1 MIRIAFIIFSMILL
15 CSVATAQ
22 QITSYQMYSS
32 IPQSNQVN
40 PVFAPNAKVT
50 IGLPLIS
57 SDYISINAPVSWDDF
72 FMRDTDDSLVLNS
85 NRLIEA
91 FEGTDGKLD
100 FQGNIGLLY
109 FGLDTKVGFFTLNFN
124 SRVDLGFTMPGN
136 IIQFILRGSENPSE
150 PSVLR
155 IKETDLRASWFNELA
170 LGFRRQINDELAIGV
185 KIKYLQGLANIS
197 VEGLNGQLVTSIDSI
212 HISMDPWVFNTAG
225 IDSLQNGSR
234 DYFLFKNNNNGWG
247 IDLGAEYKLTDNI
260 LLTAS
265 ILDLGKITW
274 RDDTKS
280 YLFSE
285 VNYTFEGVDLLDL
298 LDDNEGT
305 GSDNEDLFQDEL
317 DSLKDLFNPEE
328 VEGEVYSTPLTGK
341 FYLGGNYTLMDMHTF
356 GLVIYGQVFKSNLTP
371 AVGLTYNIKVGK
383 VLTAG
388 VNATYRNESFNNFGL
403 AVALRLGPA
412 NLYAGV
418 DNFQSI
424 LVPNTAR
431 SISIR
436 VGLNL
441 MFGKSLRN

>member
-1 MIRIAFIIFSMILL
+1 MIRKSYILFSLILF
-15 CSVATAQ
+15 CSVARAQ

-57 SDYISINAPVSWDDF
+57 SNYISLNAPVSWDDV
-72 FMRDTDDSLVLNS
+72 FMRDADDSLVLNS
-85 NRLIEA
+85 SRLIEA
-91 FEGTDGKLD
+91 FEGADGKLD
-100 FQGNIGLLY
+100 FEGNVGLLY
-109 FGLDTKVGFFTLNFN
+109 LGLDTKAGFFTLNLN

-136 IIQFILRGSENPSE
+136 IIQFMLRGSENPEE
-150 PSVLR
+150 PSIIR
-155 IKETDLRASWFNELA
+155 INETDLRASWFNELA
-170 LGFRRQINDELAIGV
+170 LGFRRQINDELAIGA

-197 VEGLNGQLVTSIDSI
+197 VEGLNGQITSSIDSI
-212 HISMDPWVFNTAG
+212 HISMNPWVVNTTG
-225 IDSLQNGSR
+225 IDSLQNGNS
-234 DYFLFKNNNNGWG
+234 DYFLFKNDNTGWG
-247 IDLGAEYKLTDNI
+247 LDLGAEYKLTDNI

-280 YLFSE
+280 YVFSE

-298 LDDNEGT
+298 LDDNGGT
-305 GSDNEDLFQDEL
+305 GSGNEDLFQAEL

-328 VEGEVYSTPLTGK
+328 VEGRVYSTPLTGK

-371 AVGLTYNIKVGK
+371 ALGLTYNIKVGK
-383 VLTAG
+383 ILTAG
-388 VNATYRNESFNNFGL
+388 INATYRNDSFNNFGA

-412 NLYAGV
+412 NLYGGV

-424 LVPNTAR
+424 LIPNSAR
-431 SISIR
+431 SISVR